1 MVVRSRHPRGD
12 RPPMPLYEY
21 ACRDCGKSFEI
32 LVRGAEKPVC
42 PHCESRKLDKLLSVV
57 SGHVAGGRAAPAPG
71 GCGRP
76 QCGTGG
82 CQGLS

>member
-1 MVVRSRHPRGD
+1 
-12 RPPMPLYEY
+12 MPLYEY
-21 ACRDCGKSFEI
+21 ACRDCGKSFEV
-32 LVRGAEKPVC
+32 LVRGAEKPSC
-42 PHCESRKLDKLLSVV
+42 PHCESRKLEKLVSVV
-57 SGHVAGGRAAPAPG
+57 SGHVAGPRGGDPAPLSG